1 MWRVR
6 VAGEPVNNRSRLG
19 GGDRAGE
26 ELPAALVVALAAL
39 LVLSVLVVVTDK
51 EEVEAAHGV
60 AEDETDAVVD
70 GADGAREQ
78 EHGLVVGPAPERG
91 VAEAARVLAPPAGAL
106 QERAAGLVGG
116 ELAGRLLEVGERVQL
131 GVERGRGGR
140 EAVELPEELRL
151 GLRRGGEEGVGRGRG
166 AAGEEVGVDVVEAL
180 ERRGGAA
187 AAEARGDGGDAV
199 ERVELLGKREGEEA
213 RVVARDER
221 ADGVGAEAERAE
233 QAGGLGGGERAV
245 EAGGARH
252 GVGQLEGQD
261 ADPAAG
267 AVPVPLPAGLLVGEG
282 GGGHG
287 EHLVHQRLGHHGL
300 PPKVLVLVR
309 RRKEG
314 VNPSNATARGFE
326 LEPLP
331 PLGWLRSI
339 SKING
344 GAEKSTRRDSTGST
358 VTRQQQP
365 AALPPLTRER
375 ERERDRPK
383 RSWPGRWGRKKQKRT
398 KISLSLSRRSGPCFL
413 PTRN

>member
-1 MWRVR
+1 MCRVR
-6 VAGEPVNNRSRLG
+6 VGGDPVDNRPRLG

-39 LVLSVLVVVTDK
+39 VALSVLVVANK

-60 AEDETDAVVD
+60 AEDEADAVVD

-131 GVERGRGGR
+131 GVERGRGRR
-140 EAVELPEELRL
+140 EAVELPEERRL

-199 ERVELLGKREGEEA
+199 ERIELLGEREGEEA

-267 AVPVPLPAGLLVGEG
+267 AVLVPLPAGLLVGEG
-282 GGGHG
+282 A
-287 EHLVHQRLGHHGL
+287 L
-300 PPKVLVLVR
+300 LVR
-309 RRKEG
+309 QRKEG
-314 VNPSNATARGFE
+314 ANPSNSTACGFE
-326 LEPLP
+326 LEALP

-358 VTRQQQP
+358 VTRQQEL

-375 ERERDRPK
+375 ET
-383 RSWPGRWGRKKQKRT
+383 KKGGKMGEEET
-398 KISLSLSRRSGPCFL
+398 KKKENLSRSPVGAGGVVLAYFL
-413 PTRN
+413 PPFKERNGGEDGWRRQGIRE